1 MSEQIAP
8 LTYES
13 VLALIGK
20 SGLEFR
26 QWLEDS
32 AQKFDKRMDRMAE
45 EAEKRA
51 QEADR
56 RWEKLE
62 KRLEKTS
69 QEVSSLGSRVGEIVE
84 NMVGGDIDKQFQA
97 LGYNVTSHGRNI
109 IFGDEKNGDDGE
121 IDLLL
126 EDGDVAIL
134 IEAKTRLKVD
144 DVLGHIE
151 RMEKYRAYLNRT
163 GKADRWQLVGAVACA
178 SFTPEVVKFAQ
189 RKGFYVIV
197 QTGRM
202 VEIVPPP
209 EGFVAKRW

>member
-1 MSEQIAP
+1 MSEQTAP
-8 LTYES
+8 LTYEGIQEMFRQS
-13 VLALIGK
+13 
-20 SGLEFR
+20 SLEFK
-26 QWLEDS
+26 QWLQES
-32 AQKFDKRMDRMAE
+32 AQEFDHRLQEFARQRQETERIIQAMAKRV
-45 EAEKRA
+45 
-51 QEADR
+51 
-56 RWEKLE
+56 
-62 KRLEKTS
+62 EKTS

-109 IFGDEKNGDDGE
+109 IFGDEKTGDDGE

-178 SFTPEVVKFAQ
+178 SVTPEVVKFAQ

>member
-1 MSEQIAP
+1 MFRQSA
-8 LTYES
+8 
-13 VLALIGK
+13 
-20 SGLEFR
+20 LEFK
-26 QWLEDS
+26 QWLQES
-32 AQKFDKRMDRMAE
+32 AQEFDHRLQEFARQRQETERIIQAMAKRV
-45 EAEKRA
+45 
-51 QEADR
+51 
-56 RWEKLE
+56 
-62 KRLEKTS
+62 EKTS
-69 QEVSSLGSRVGEIVE
+69 KEVSSLGTRVGEIVE

-97 LGYNVTSHGRNI
+97 LGYNVTAHSRNK
-109 IFGDEKNGDDGE
+109 IFGDEKTGDDGE

-202 VEIVPPP
+202 VEIVTPP
-209 EGFVAKRW
+209 EGFVAKKW